1 MSVNLDID
9 IFEEVFS
16 SPGEGGGVGSGG
28 NSPSLCSYPTFL
40 SGQNAKK
47 GMFACQPGSV
57 GAREQ
62 LQNTQ
67 PLIYKS
73 LNKNSVYCVMP

>member
-1 MSVNLDID
+1 M
-9 IFEEVFS
+9 
-16 SPGEGGGVGSGG
+16 GSGG
-28 NSPSLCSYPTFL
+28 NSPSLCSYPLFL
-40 SGQNAKK
+40 SGQNVKK

-67 PLIYKS
+67 PLIYMS
-73 LNKNSVYCVMP
+73 LYKNSVYCVMS